1 MENKKKINYF
11 KYIFIILFTSYLVLF
26 LASNNGYYE
35 YKNRQKNILTEE
47 QIKKFEQDIL
57 DGKNVDLEEYIEP
70 QIQVGSSNK
79 TLSLKLSEIICSY
92 TREAIEQTFK
102 VLSKTIEN

>member
-57 DGKNVDLEEYIEP
+57 DGKNIDLEEYIEP
-70 QIQVGSSNK
+70 QKQVGSSNK

-102 VLSKTIEN
+102 VLSKKIES

>member
-35 YKNRQKNILTEE
+35 YKNKQKNILTEE

-57 DGKNVDLEEYIEP
+57 DGKSVDLEDYIEP
-70 QIQVGSSNK
+70 ENNLDVGNK
-79 TLSLKLSEIICSY
+79 TISLKLSEKICSY
-92 TREAIEQTFK
+92 TRKTIEQTFK
-102 VLSKTIEN
+102 VLSKMIES